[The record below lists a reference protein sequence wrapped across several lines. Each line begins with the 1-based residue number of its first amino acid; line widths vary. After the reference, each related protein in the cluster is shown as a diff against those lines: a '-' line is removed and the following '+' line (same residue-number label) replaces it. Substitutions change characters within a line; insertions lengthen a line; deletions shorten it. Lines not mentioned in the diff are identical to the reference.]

1 MNRRVNLIFN
11 EYQINSPAF
20 HCRLG
25 SDLAIIVRLS
35 APIKQHWAETHALD
49 LSQLLDSTAYKEQH
63 RLAMI
68 EWSEE
73 ERAKDYG
80 IFCNKAAD
88 NAKGLG
94 FHS

>member
-1 MNRRVNLIFN
+1 
-11 EYQINSPAF
+11 
-20 HCRLG
+20 LG

-35 APIKQHWAETHALD
+35 EPIKQHWAESHALD

-68 EWSEE
+68 KWSEK

-80 IFCNKAAD
+80 IFCSKAAD
-88 NAKGLG
+88 SAKGEFSLA
-94 FHS
+94 FLKILCKLSIDHQR